1 MTIKLVS
8 ALDNG
13 GETFDRYTLC
23 FEEDGEHFVYGAS
36 ENPTHPQG
44 FCQFAGKF
52 FVPHDASSPHLGRPI
67 AFDALPEKV
76 RKFVCWIEEE
86 VAA

>member
-1 MTIKLVS
+1 MTTQLVS

-23 FEEDGEHFVYGAS
+23 FEQDGTYFVYGAS

-44 FCQFAGKF
+44 FGQFVGEYYL
-52 FVPHDASSPHLGRPI
+52 PDSDESPEVGLPI
-67 AFDALPEKV
+67 AFGDLPEGV
-76 RKFVCWIEEE
+76 QKFVRMIEAE
-86 VAA
+86 

>member
-1 MTIKLVS
+1 MTTQLVS

-23 FEEDGEHFVYGAS
+23 FEQDGTYFVYGAS

-44 FCQFAGKF
+44 FGQYVGDYYL
-52 FVPHDASSPHLGRPI
+52 PHNDESPDIGLPI
-67 AFDALPEKV
+67 AFDALPEGVQKLV
-76 RKFVCWIEEE
+76 RII
-86 VAA
+86 AAE